1 MWAAVIKAEYVVVK
15 LWFIIGIADF
25 VACKFLLV
33 LCLYVKQKKIVEALN
48 KTNFN
53 NAVFVQILVYHM
65 K

>member
-25 VACKFLLV
+25 VACKLLLV
-33 LCLYVKQKKIVEALN
+33 LCLYVKQKKFVEALN

>member
-25 VACKFLLV
+25 VACKLLLV